1 MGYKSWIYYG
11 IFMDIHGFFLR
22 STKFYPTPA
31 PFQSRSF
38 PATAAANEAVAV
50 KWPLLGF
57 SIRKWSQVSRRHQS
71 TEYDP
76 YWLFNIAMV

>member
-1 MGYKSWIYYG
+1 MGHKSWIYYRIFM

-22 STKFYPTPA
+22 STKFYPA

-57 SIRKWSQVSRRHQS
+57 SIRK
-71 TEYDP
+71 
-76 YWLFNIAMV
+76 